1 MKKFTLYF
9 LPILLLLLS
18 CTSKKDKLSE
28 EIFKLETSDSS
39 SSASGLNNLADK
51 YFEYYKN
58 FPKDSISEIYLYKAF
73 MYKYLL
79 SKWEEAFNFS
89 GEYVKSYGKT
99 ENFYNI
105 SLKKADIYNS
115 KLKNI
120 DSAVYYYLLC
130 ENKIHF
136 SAHEY
141 RNAASTLEIYAAS
154 KTQKDTILKAE
165 NLYYAAKFYQLCID
179 FEKAANL
186 YLNIG
191 SNFLKFDKSPQ
202 ALSSSAFIF
211 WNELKNAEK
220 AKEVYKLLTQKYPE
234 SEEAKEAL
242 IILKENML
250 GMTDEQLAEYL
261 INKNQQK

>member
-1 MKKFTLYF
+1 MPIF
-9 LPILLLLLS
+9 LFLLS
-18 CTSKKDKLSE
+18 CTSKKNKLSE
-28 EIFKLETSDSS
+28 EIFKLETSDSATS
-39 SSASGLNNLADK
+39 KIGMSNLADK
-51 YFEYYKN
+51 YFKYYKYY
-58 FPKDSISEIYLYKAF
+58 PKDSISEIYLYKAF
-73 MYKYLL
+73 MYKYLT
-79 SKWEEAFNFS
+79 SKWEEAFSFS
-89 GEYVKSYGKT
+89 GEYAKSYGKT
-99 ENFYNI
+99 ENYYNI
-105 SLKKADIYNS
+105 CLKKADIFNS

-130 ENKIHF
+130 ESKIQF
-136 SAHEY
+136 STYEY
-141 RNAASTLEIYAAS
+141 RNAASSLEIYAAS
-154 KTQKDTILKAE
+154 KIQKDTILKAE
-165 NLYYAAKFYQLCID
+165 NLFYAAKFYHLCTD

-211 WNELKNAEK
+211 WNELKYAEK

-261 INKNQQK
+261 INKNQQ